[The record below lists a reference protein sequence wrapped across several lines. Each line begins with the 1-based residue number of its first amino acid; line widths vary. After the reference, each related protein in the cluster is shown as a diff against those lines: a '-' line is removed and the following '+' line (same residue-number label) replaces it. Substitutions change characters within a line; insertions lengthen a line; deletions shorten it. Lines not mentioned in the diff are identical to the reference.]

1 MLEIVAQDVLVGIV
15 VARAEG
21 KLTAADYK
29 GFQDEID
36 RMVALQGPVDLIVD
50 LRAVEGFSVTGAVA
64 DLTFDATHQNSLRH
78 VAIVGD
84 ARWQEAG
91 TELSMPFLKPEARY
105 FDSVEE
111 ARGWLSEVRDGAS
124 DSE

>member
-1 MLEIVAQDVLVGIV
+1 MLEIVAEDVLVGIV

-36 RMVALQGPVDLIVD
+36 RTVALQGPVDLILD
-50 LRAVEGFSVTGAVA
+50 LRELEGFSAVGALA
-64 DLTFDATHQNSLRH
+64 DLKFDATHQNSLRH
-78 VAIVGD
+78 VAVVGA
-84 ARWQEAG
+84 ARFMDAG

-105 FDSVEE
+105 FDTVEE